1 MTRAIIQIEG
11 MSCDHCVRAV
21 KHALAALPH
30 VEVESVLV
38 GRADV
43 RFDETRITPTQLTG
57 AISDAGYSATLNDVR
72 S

>member
-1 MTRAIIQIEG
+1 MTRAVLQIEG

-21 KHALAALPH
+21 KHALTALPY
-30 VEVESVLV
+30 VEVESVLL